1 MRRKLTSTSIAVTR
15 SHCRNPLRDTLRW
28 ASPGGKSNIAR
39 YHRRFAGFTL
49 TEVVVAS
56 GLLIIAVVPILKALT
71 IAQATSI
78 TIERKT
84 RSLVLAQGKL
94 EEIRARSI
102 YHYMSSFDESSVSLS
117 GSYLCNVSDNEH
129 PSLRT
134 ITVSV
139 GYDVNGDSNLSSGEI
154 LVTLTTCVAKRWPAS

>member
-1 MRRKLTSTSIAVTR
+1 
-15 SHCRNPLRDTLRW
+15 
-28 ASPGGKSNIAR
+28 
-39 YHRRFAGFTL
+39 L

-56 GLLIIAVVPILKALT
+56 GLLIIAVVPILRALT
-71 IAQATSI
+71 IAQATGT

-84 RSLVLAQGKL
+84 RSLILAQSKL
-94 EEIRARSI
+94 DEIRASSI
-102 YHYMSSFDESSVSLS
+102 YHYSNSFDESSASLG

-139 GYDVNGDSNLSSGEI
+139 GYDVDGNNNLSASEI
-154 LVTLTTCVAKRWPAS
+154 LVTLTTYLAKRWPAS

>member
-1 MRRKLTSTSIAVTR
+1 VEAF
-15 SHCRNPLRDTLRW
+15 
-28 ASPGGKSNIAR
+28 KS
-39 YHRRFAGFTL
+39 FAGFTL

-78 TIERKT
+78 TIDRKT

-102 YHYMSSFDESSVSLS
+102 YHYMNSFDESSVSLS

-134 ITVSV
+134 ITVSI

-154 LVTLTTCVAKRWPAS
+154 LVTLTTYVAKRWPAS